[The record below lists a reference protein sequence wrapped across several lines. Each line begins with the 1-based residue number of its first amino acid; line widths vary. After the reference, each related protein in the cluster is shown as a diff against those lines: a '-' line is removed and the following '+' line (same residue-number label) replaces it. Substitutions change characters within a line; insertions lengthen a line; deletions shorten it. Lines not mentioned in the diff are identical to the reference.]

1 MQTVAVIFIVLLAC
15 VFVGRK
21 LFSAF
26 RTGGSSCGG
35 CSGCVSGS
43 CSAPKA
49 KEEEP

>member
-1 MQTVAVIFIVLLAC
+1 MQTLAVIFIVLLVG

-21 LFSAF
+21 LFSVF
-26 RTGGSSCGG
+26 RAGGSCGG